1 MTDPRLL
8 WRADKDYKHYE
19 QGDIKLAKDIADFAY
34 DQTKIQG
41 NDVQKLG
48 KKSKTYWMTWDEC
61 SAYYQKH
68 CNYVLPHECEFGH
81 ENCSDK
87 PKGIC
92 VYCTAMFEHMRSHE
106 SSLLAAFQD
115 ERIQE
120 ILGPE
125 EVNAYYQR
133 MTNYDP
139 DLNKDINKNLLS
151 KKCML
156 DLPSRYKGKGEQL
169 KELYDAFKG
178 PSPMVRADDPPEPPC
193 KVF

>member
-1 MTDPRLL
+1 MTNKRLL
-8 WRADKDYKHYE
+8 WRADKDYKHYQE
-19 QGDIKLAKDIADFAY
+19 GDIKLGVDLANWAHAQTQVELKNSKQLAKR
-34 DQTKIQG
+34 
-41 NDVQKLG
+41 
-48 KKSKTYWMTWDEC
+48 SKTYWMSWDEC
-61 SAYYQKH
+61 SEYYQKH
-68 CNYVLPHECEFGH
+68 CNHVLPHDCEFGH

-87 PKGIC
+87 PDGVC
-92 VYCTAMFEHMRSHE
+92 VYCTAMFEHMRAHE

-125 EVNAYYQR
+125 EVNAYYKR
-133 MTNYDP
+133 MLGYDAE
-139 DLNKDINKNLLS
+139 LNKDINKNLLS
-151 KKCML
+151 KKCL
-156 DLPSRYKGKGEQL
+156 IDIPSRYKGQGKQL